1 MSENPTNNDR
11 KTFFLTILLAYK
23 NFSLSYSLAKKNSSG
38 ERWLLFLSFMAALI
52 LFLANLPYQIAV
64 LPSFMSGN
72 TTFYIGMLAFTAVF
86 FMPLFLYLLSAILF
100 VVLKMFNGRSSFY
113 ELRLAIFWSINVAG
127 PILIINGLLK
137 GFFFQTE
144 KIFFFSLMLDTFVGW
159 IFANMVA
166 EAEQFSSRYPVF
178 LASIFFIALPQLRP
192 LI

>member
-1 MSENPTNNDR
+1 LSETSTNNYR

-64 LPSFMSGN
+64 LPSFIGGN
-72 TTFYIGMLAFTAVF
+72 TSFYIGILAFTAVF
-86 FMPLFLYLLSAILF
+86 FMPLFLYLLSAVLF
-100 VVLKMFNGRSSFY
+100 VILKLFNGRSSFY

-144 KIFFFSLMLDTFVGW
+144 KLFFFSLILDTFVGW

-166 EAEQFSSRYPVF
+166 EAEQFSSKYPVF
-178 LASIFFIALPQLRP
+178 FASVFFIALPQLRP